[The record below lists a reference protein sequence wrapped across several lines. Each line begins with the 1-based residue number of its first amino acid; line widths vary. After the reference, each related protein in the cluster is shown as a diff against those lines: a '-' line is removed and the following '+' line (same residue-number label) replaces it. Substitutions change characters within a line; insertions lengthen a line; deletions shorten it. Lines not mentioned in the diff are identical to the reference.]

1 MGQIFLWPT
10 MGVTRR
16 MSDPKKKIEQ
26 EVGDNELESDL
37 EFSATTA
44 VMDLSKDI
52 KKALAQGQGSPAPSG
67 QKNPPTPTMIKNG
80 KPYVPSPNEN
90 LPKTNPS
97 IRPPA
102 QPSVPKPQAPTPTPP
117 ASDIEKVIEL
127 QVMRAISKMGQF
139 LPSSSS
145 PALSNDPDL
154 ERKMQLE
161 IFKITENIN
170 REHSQRN
177 KDLEMEIYSILRKY
191 ANHPDFGQD
200 FDRIM
205 QLLSDHSQIEK
216 KFKKTG

>member
-1 MGQIFLWPT
+1 
-10 MGVTRR
+10 

-26 EVGDNELESDL
+26 DVVDNEFEGDL

-52 KKALAQGQGSPAPSG
+52 KKALAQGQGSSAPSSQG
-67 QKNPPTPTMIKNG
+67 QKTPLSPTMIKNG
-80 KPYVPSPNEN
+80 KPQAPSPSDN
-90 LPKTNPS
+90 LPKTNPA
-97 IRPPA
+97 IRPGQPPNNKPVAPA
-102 QPSVPKPQAPTPTPP
+102 PP
-117 ASDIEKVIEL
+117 PSDIEKVIEL
-127 QVMRAISKMGQF
+127 QVMRAIQKMGQF
-139 LPSSSS
+139 LPSS
-145 PALSNDPDL
+145 PTLSTDPDL
-154 ERKMQLE
+154 DRKMQLE
-161 IFKITENIN
+161 IFRISENIN

-205 QLLSDHSQIEK
+205 QLLSEHSQIEK